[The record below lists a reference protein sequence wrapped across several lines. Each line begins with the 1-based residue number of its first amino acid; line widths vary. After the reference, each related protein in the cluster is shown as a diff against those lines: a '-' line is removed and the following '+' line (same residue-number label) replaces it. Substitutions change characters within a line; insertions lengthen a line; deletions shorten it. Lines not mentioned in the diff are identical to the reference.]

1 MPPEMIESINQIRKV
16 LSRQPRILLAGGLVT
31 VLILG
36 WIVYAPPLTAI
47 RQSQR
52 EWLQLKGELSDI
64 HRTVDPIRRG
74 EVPLLPG
81 ADTTSTLLEQLS
93 ALARS
98 KQINCLQVSPGTPR
112 PGNSP
117 GLTILPVE
125 LVLEGAYRSWGEF
138 LGALSESPF
147 LRGAFVRQVAI
158 DREERLLPRLKGRL
172 SLEIFLSEAES
183 GF

>member
-1 MPPEMIESINQIRKV
+1 M
-16 LSRQPRILLAGGLVT
+16 
-31 VLILG
+31 VLISG

-47 RQSQR
+47 RRSQG
-52 EWLQLKGELSDI
+52 EWLRLKGELSDI
-64 HRTVDPIRRG
+64 HRAVDPIRRG

-81 ADTTSTLLEQLS
+81 ADATSTVLEQLS

-98 KQINCLQVSPGTPR
+98 KQINCLQISPGTLR

-117 GLTILPVE
+117 RLTILPVE

-138 LGALSESPF
+138 LGALSQSPS
-147 LRGAFVRQVAI
+147 LRGTFVRQVAI

-172 SLEIFLSEAES
+172 SLEIFLTEAGNGS
-183 GF
+183 